1 MLLSPALGSSLAFAR
16 GHAFDPGRQITF
28 ETIAMHAPHSPKHP
42 PKHPPLLACLSAE
55 DYQHLPPHLE
65 RIPIRALPDRVQ
77 PLAVSI
83 QD

>member
-1 MLLSPALGSSLAFAR
+1 MLPSPALGSSLAFAR

-28 ETIAMHAPHSPKHP
+28 ETIAMHAPHSPTP
-42 PKHPPLLACLSAE
+42 PALLACPSAE

>member
-1 MLLSPALGSSLAFAR
+1 
-16 GHAFDPGRQITF
+16 
-28 ETIAMHAPHSPKHP
+28 MHAPHSPKHP